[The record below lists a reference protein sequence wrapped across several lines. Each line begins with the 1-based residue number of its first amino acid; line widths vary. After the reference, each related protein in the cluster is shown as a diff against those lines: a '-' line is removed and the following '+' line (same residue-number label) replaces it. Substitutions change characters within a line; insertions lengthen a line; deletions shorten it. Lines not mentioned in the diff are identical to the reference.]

1 MIKLLEDTSID
12 LLTCFENNGM
22 KVNADK
28 CHLLVSSKEKLCD
41 KIGPYDIQNSEQQKF
56 LGVLLTMN

>member
-12 LLTCFENNGM
+12 LLTCFKNNEM

-28 CHLLVSSKEKLCD
+28 CHLLVSSKEKLYD
-41 KIGPYDIQNSEQQKF
+41 KLNHMISKAVSNKSS
-56 LGVLLTMN
+56 